1 MRRIDYSSGSG
12 SVGTVSGSTY
22 STNLQVTGGLTTIS
36 GTLFSP
42 PLITEPSSFTALA
55 IDGASIYDVTTI
67 IDSFVKNG
75 IYYDLV
81 LTEITQVINNVKF
94 TIY

>member
-1 MRRIDYSSGSG
+1 MRRIDYSGGASGS
-12 SVGTVSGSTY
+12 VSGSTY
-22 STNLQVTGGLTTIS
+22 STNLQITGGLSTIS
-36 GTLFSP
+36 GALFSP
-42 PLITEPSSFTALA
+42 PLTTEPSSFTALA
-55 IDGASIYDVTTI
+55 IDGTSVYDVTTI

-81 LTEITQVINNVKF
+81 LTEITEVINNVKF